1 MELNKNHLSQ
11 EQFEVT
17 QNCGTEPPFSG
28 ELLYEKREGI
38 YSCVVCDFSL
48 FESDTKFES
57 GTGWPSFYD
66 ALDDTITTKEDL
78 SYGMKRVE
86 ISCRN
91 CNAHLGHVFP
101 DGPRP
106 TGLRYCVNSL
116 SLSFNENESSLHRS
130 RMCNVSNLWKF
141 SSKKILTNINKK
153 SIRTF
158 QRRY

>member
-57 GTGWPSFYD
+57 GTGWPSFFKEASEGIVD
-66 ALDDTITTKEDL
+66 EKEDN
-78 SYGMKRVE
+78 SYGMRRIEVVC
-86 ISCRN
+86 SN
-91 CNAHLGHVFP
+91 CESHLGHLFD
-101 DGPRP
+101 DGPEP
-106 TGLRYCVNSL
+106 TRLRYCINSA
-116 SLSFNENESSLHRS
+116 SLKLKR
-130 RMCNVSNLWKF
+130 
-141 SSKKILTNINKK
+141 
-153 SIRTF
+153 
-158 QRRY
+158 

>member
-101 DGPRP
+101 DGPQP
-106 TGLRYCVNSL
+106 TGLRYCINSL
-116 SLSFNENESSLHRS
+116 SLIFKENR
-130 RMCNVSNLWKF
+130 N
-141 SSKKILTNINKK
+141 
-153 SIRTF
+153 
-158 QRRY
+158 

>member
-38 YSCVVCDFSL
+38 YNCVVCDFSL

-116 SLSFNENESSLHRS
+116 SLSFSENE
-130 RMCNVSNLWKF
+130 
-141 SSKKILTNINKK
+141 
-153 SIRTF
+153 
-158 QRRY
+158 